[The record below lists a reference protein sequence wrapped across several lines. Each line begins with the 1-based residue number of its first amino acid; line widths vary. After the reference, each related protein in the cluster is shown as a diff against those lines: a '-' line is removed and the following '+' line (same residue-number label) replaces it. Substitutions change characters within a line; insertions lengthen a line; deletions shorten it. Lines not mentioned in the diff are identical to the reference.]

1 MQPVEGAVPM
11 RSAAAASVL
20 PSQWEAGLDE
30 LVAEVELRAELW
42 MGSRGSVL
50 ATLAGLVLAGSLAVL
65 WARRARRSTPL
76 AVSAAAALVAALVVT
91 LVRPGDLHRDTD
103 WAGVA
108 RCTVTDPWAW
118 STEARLNVL
127 LLAPFALLAT
137 AAGARLRSVLLA
149 SLTASVVIELL
160 QAARDS
166 GVCDSS
172 DLLRNTFGAAAAAGV
187 TVVIAAARR
196 SVGEEVQEDG
206 SHAVGPAP
214 LVAVLGRAVANPGEA
229 DPTAAGVAPASAS
242 TAVRR

>member
-1 MQPVEGAVPM
+1 M